1 MGYRN
6 QSGDSQFKG
15 STQPQEEN
23 IGQQIL
29 GSVVDVFGTELINIG
44 RANRLRKEVNNQL
57 AQESMKNQQILMGE
71 IGGFGKVEGD
81 SLSDGPDSKNLQD
94 VFTPIVSELSKSQ
107 LNLSQHGSATYTY
120 KYTDPVTGE
129 ESMRNREDDEAIVN
143 SNKNLIRSAQDLVG
157 ANEYNIGVIETAIQE
172 GKIGNGR
179 GEIPLDSIDPYV
191 YAAALSGSALNGQN
205 VKERYFFEKDENGNR
220 VMMIE
225 FKGQSIAQVNK
236 AQGKEGDTHVTNLN
250 RLSKIQSSG
259 SALANNAGGSNK
271 SNDFTQQ
278 RNESLQKSGVF
289 GKESQFNKEFYIAGK
304 NFDEVDGRTKTTYNT
319 KSFDYNAAK
328 QSTDAISKSTAD
340 HSVRGGVTQTL
351 IDMRAYSVQETDPKT
366 GEVVFSIV
374 PGPEIDADGLIMYDE
389 KKNPKMKD
397 PIRLLDEDGVFI
409 QENFPDQK
417 IEEVLKDVMQQS
429 ILLDGGAYNQQEKTK
444 VTSSVIPVDDDS
456 DGGDK
461 LAKWE
466 VVSKQ
471 NSSLIENAAGEL
483 SGLTVEKMI
492 QDPTMVEGV
501 LESLL
506 GVSRNNANAVRVSN
520 IKGVPTAVF
529 VHQDSDG
536 ADIEEFIPLDDMK
549 KFQQRMQNISNVYEL
564 DDEGLPKLVQGVSTA
579 KPTDP
584 IKLKETKVSRALKSK
599 NIIKQGS
606 KETVSESFVDNI
618 LNIDVGDEETVG
630 TLATNKGVKIE
641 FSDRWYPGGTRELLI
656 GDAKLDLTPLDTEPT
671 TAADIKKQQDEIKII
686 QNRIL
691 EILKEQGLYKN

>member
-6 QSGDSQFKG
+6 QSGDSQFRG
-15 STQPQEEN
+15 STQPQQEN

-57 AQESMKNQQILMGE
+57 AQESMKNQQLLMSE

-81 SLSDGPDSKNLQD
+81 SLADGPDSKNLQD

-129 ESMRNREDDEAIVN
+129 ESIRNREDDEAIVN

-179 GEIPLDSIDPYV
+179 DEYPLDQIDPYI

-236 AQGKEGDTHVTNLN
+236 AQGKEGDTHVMNLN

-259 SALANNAGGSNK
+259 SALASNAGGSNK

-304 NFDEVDGRTKTTYNT
+304 NFDEVDGSTKTTYNT

-340 HSVRGGVTQTL
+340 HSVRGGATQTL

-417 IEEVLKDVMQQS
+417 IEGVLKDVMQQS
-429 ILLDGGAYNQQEKTK
+429 ILLDGGAYNQQEKIK
-444 VTSSVIPVDDDS
+444 VTSSAIPIPG
-456 DGGDK
+456 GGDGDGK

-520 IKGVPTAVF
+520 IEGVPTAVF

-564 DDEGLPKLVQGVSTA
+564 DDEGLPKLVQGVSTS

-599 NIIKQGS
+599 NILKQGS
-606 KETVSESFVDNI
+606 KKTVSESFVDNI

-641 FSDRWYPGGTRELLI
+641 FSDRYTRLGTRELVI
-656 GDAKLDLTPLDTEPT
+656 GDVILDLTPFDKKPT
-671 TAADIKKQQDEIKII
+671 TAADIKEQQDEIKII

>member
-6 QSGDSQFKG
+6 QSGDSQFRG
-15 STQPQEEN
+15 STQPQQEN

-57 AQESMKNQQILMGE
+57 AQESMKNQQLLMSE

-81 SLSDGPDSKNLQD
+81 SLADGPDSKNLQD
-94 VFTPIVSELSKSQ
+94 VFIPIVSELSKSQ
-107 LNLSQHGSATYTY
+107 LNLSQHGSSTYTY

-129 ESMRNREDDEAIVN
+129 ESIRNREDDEAIVN

-444 VTSSVIPVDDDS
+444 VTSSVIPVDSDS
-456 DGGDK
+456 GGGDK

-520 IKGVPTAVF
+520 IEGVPTAVF

-599 NIIKQGS
+599 NILKQGS
-606 KETVSESFVDNI
+606 KGTVAESFVDNI

-630 TLATNKGVKIE
+630 TLATSKGVKIE
-641 FSDRWYPGGTRELLI
+641 FSDRLTPLGTRELLI
-656 GDAKLDLTPLDTEPT
+656 GDAKLDLTPFDKKTT
-671 TAADIKKQQDEIKII
+671 TAADIKEQQDEIKII